1 MLFWSFEF
9 SHCFSIIQVF
19 QKTKNIIYEKAKCL
33 VSASTE
39 GRELINVNKARGKG
53 SKMGGKTFNIIY
65 G

>member
-9 SHCFSIIQVF
+9 SHCFS
-19 QKTKNIIYEKAKCL
+19 IIYEKAKCL